1 MHLSKDFYMDGERR
15 VYGDVCLPEGSQWSA
30 PLPGAYVSALSQEH
44 GILRM
49 APEDI
54 QRLQVGDLVC
64 ILPAHSCLT
73 VTLMKRY
80 LTLSGKTIDTL
91 NG

>member
-1 MHLSKDFYMDGERR
+1 MG
-15 VYGDVCLPEGSQWSA
+15 P

-44 GILRM
+44 GILRVPGETM
-49 APEDI
+49 

-80 LTLSGKTIDTL
+80 LTLDGKEIDTL
-91 NG
+91 NV